1 MRKSTD
7 TTFGSDDM
15 NKHTTKKVSAI
26 AIALFPVALS
36 GLTGCGGLQQQGTTP
51 AIVQG
56 VALHGSIHGG
66 QQPVSG
72 ANVQFYAAGSTGYGS
87 AYLYPNGATSLLG
100 TNVVTSDG
108 GGGFSIS
115 NDYTCPSPTTQVY
128 LVATGGNPGLGTGT
142 NANLAMMVALGPC
155 GLLSSATDVNVNE
168 MTTVAT
174 VWALSPFMTG
184 IVNIGTSAGNA
195 QGLTNAFAAVN
206 KLVNTG
212 SGVVSGPALPA
223 GATLPVMKLN
233 TLADILGSCVNSAG
247 GVAGDKSNC
256 GKLFAD
262 TTVGGVAPTDT
273 ITAAMNMAQ
282 HPGVAVADLFTLSS
296 ATAPFEP
303 ALPTAPMDLT
313 IGITY
318 ASGGLSGPKG
328 VAVDGGGNVWVANST
343 GNSVTKLDNTGAAL
357 STATGFTGSM
367 SAPSAIAIDAS
378 GNAWVTNTGGSTIS
392 ALTPAGG
399 TLNGSPFT
407 VGTAPNSLAFDAL
420 GYLWVA
426 NSGSNSVSEL
436 SAAGGSVQTISSG
449 ASAPGAVAVS
459 PK

>member
-195 QGLTNAFAAVN
+195 QGLTCGFWPGAACGRDAAGDEAEYAGGHPRV
-206 KLVNTG
+206 LRQLGWWCGGRQEQLREVVCGYDRGWSCAHGHDYGCDEYGAASRCCG
-212 SGVVSGPALPA
+212 SGS
-223 GATLPVMKLN
+223 
-233 TLADILGSCVNSAG
+233 
-247 GVAGDKSNC
+247 
-256 GKLFAD
+256 F
-262 TTVGGVAPTDT
+262 
-273 ITAAMNMAQ
+273 
-282 HPGVAVADLFTLSS
+282 HPFIGNRAV
-296 ATAPFEP
+296 
-303 ALPTAPMDLT
+303 
-313 IGITY
+313 
-318 ASGGLSGPKG
+318 
-328 VAVDGGGNVWVANST
+328 
-343 GNSVTKLDNTGAAL
+343 
-357 STATGFTGSM
+357 
-367 SAPSAIAIDAS
+367 
-378 GNAWVTNTGGSTIS
+378 
-392 ALTPAGG
+392 
-399 TLNGSPFT
+399 
-407 VGTAPNSLAFDAL
+407 
-420 GYLWVA
+420 
-426 NSGSNSVSEL
+426 
-436 SAAGGSVQTISSG
+436 
-449 ASAPGAVAVS
+449 
-459 PK
+459 

>member
-1 MRKSTD
+1 
-7 TTFGSDDM
+7 
-15 NKHTTKKVSAI
+15 
-26 AIALFPVALS
+26 
-36 GLTGCGGLQQQGTTP
+36 
-51 AIVQG
+51 
-56 VALHGSIHGG
+56 
-66 QQPVSG
+66 
-72 ANVQFYAAGSTGYGS
+72 
-87 AYLYPNGATSLLG
+87 
-100 TNVVTSDG
+100 
-108 GGGFSIS
+108 
-115 NDYTCPSPTTQVY
+115 
-128 LVATGGNPGLGTGT
+128 
-142 NANLAMMVALGPC
+142 
-155 GLLSSATDVNVNE
+155 
-168 MTTVAT
+168 
-174 VWALSPFMTG
+174 
-184 IVNIGTSAGNA
+184 
-195 QGLTNAFAAVN
+195 
-206 KLVNTG
+206 
-212 SGVVSGPALPA
+212 
-223 GATLPVMKLN
+223 
-233 TLADILGSCVNSAG
+233 
-247 GVAGDKSNC
+247 
-256 GKLFAD
+256 
-262 TTVGGVAPTDT
+262 
-273 ITAAMNMAQ
+273 
-282 HPGVAVADLFTLSS
+282 
-296 ATAPFEP
+296 
-303 ALPTAPMDLT
+303 MDLT

-392 ALTPAGG
+392 ALTPAGS